1 MLMVLVTLIPVNS
14 HARKL
19 GWPGTDLKG
28 VQCEGTPSNYGPF
41 DYTNPIHRKT
51 KLPIVEEYHFTPA
64 IRLLMGK
71 TAVTGSDV
79 SNIAY
84 TLRAFPN
91 HHIALMSMMNAE
103 LILKQKISPPM
114 MCYFNRAIAFKP
126 TDYKVHMIKGI
137 YLRRV
142 HRYKLAEQAF
152 QQAERL
158 KPDSAE
164 LLYNIGL
171 LYADMKRYKK
181 AAEYARKAYA
191 KGYPLQ
197 GLRKRLKKHGIKI

>member
-1 MLMVLVTLIPVNS
+1 LSATSPA
-14 HARKL
+14 ARKL
-19 GWPGTDLKG
+19 GWPGTDLRG
-28 VQCEGTPSNYGPF
+28 VPCEGTPSNYGPF
-41 DYTNPIHRKT
+41 DYTNPVHRRE
-51 KLPIVEEYHFTPA
+51 KLPVVEVYHFTPA

-71 TAVTGSDV
+71 KNHRGSDV

-103 LILKQKISPPM
+103 LILKQTISPPM

-137 YLRRV
+137 YLRRI
-142 HRYKLAEQAF
+142 HRYKLAEKAF

-158 KPDSAE
+158 KPESAE

-171 LYADMKRYKK
+171 LYADMKRYRK

-197 GLRKRLKKHGIKI
+197 GLRKRLEAHGIKI